1 MPRLKLLVH
10 NWWKSCLFRSDV
22 YDLVK
27 GLTADRGER
36 GANLTYNIY
45 TELWGDKPDQEVM
58 KRTVVDLAT
67 DYIFLIPTQW
77 ALNLHLQNAR

>member
-1 MPRLKLLVH
+1 
-10 NWWKSCLFRSDV
+10 
-22 YDLVK
+22 LVK

-36 GANLTYNIY
+36 GANLTYDLY
-45 TELWGDKPDQEVM
+45 TELWGDNPEQQVM

-77 ALNLHLQNAR
+77 TLNLHHKNAR